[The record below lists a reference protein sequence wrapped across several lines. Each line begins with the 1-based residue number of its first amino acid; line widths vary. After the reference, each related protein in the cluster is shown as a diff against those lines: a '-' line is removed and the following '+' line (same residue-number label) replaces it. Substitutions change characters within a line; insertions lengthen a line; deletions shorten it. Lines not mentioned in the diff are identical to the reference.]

1 MFFTAHKALQMQ
13 GMDKKY
19 DGHAWCMVITI
30 NIKNSFG
37 FCCRKDRCL
46 GHLHCAQY
54 DYESSVC
61 TTSRNETSSVV
72 KAHIF

>member
-1 MFFTAHKALQMQ
+1 
-13 GMDKKY
+13 
-19 DGHAWCMVITI
+19 MVITI